1 MGFQPNVLRKTDFLP
16 FPQQFEALFHSKAEK
31 GWSRQAFV
39 PFPPQLLFPWIRLAP
54 TGRLSKDSY
63 VGPWGGPCRRTCVF
77 TSCQWPCK
85 ILCSLACPHSGFTD
99 LLKIL
104 TPFLLAF
111 SSICPGKPVCPS
123 GCLSS
128 FNSRL
133 VVFTEVSALW
143 WIGRKL
149 RISRLCGIFV
159 GAIRVRSL
167 FFLPLSWKKCYKYF
181 YSCFVEDNLPT
192 WNAEN
197 PCPIFL
203 IILLE
208 LFNFLIAC
216 GPYPY

>member
-1 MGFQPNVLRKTDFLP
+1 MSW
-16 FPQQFEALFHSKAEK
+16 E
-31 GWSRQAFV
+31 RQAFCPSLSSLRLCSIV
-39 PFPPQLLFPWIRLAP
+39 KLRKDDLGKLSCLSHRSCCFRESGLHPLGGCLRTLMLAP
-54 TGRLSKDSY
+54 GE
-63 VGPWGGPCRRTCVF
+63 VHVEEPECVF
-77 TSCQWPCK
+77 ATCQWPCR
-85 ILCSLACPHSGFTD
+85 ILCSLACPHSGFTN

-104 TPFLLAF
+104 THFLLAF

-149 RISRLCGIFV
+149 WISRLCGIFV

-208 LFNFLIAC
+208 LFHFLIAC
-216 GPYPY
+216 GPCPY